1 MCKIDK
7 DSLKYHTCMKVVQ
20 MHYLIKF
27 GRDSKRNKVRRT
39 TSAREGA
46 CKNEDGAFFKF
57 QTSSLEV
64 TFSVEYLP
72 HVLATTIPN

>member
-46 CKNEDGAFFKF
+46 CKNENGAFFKF
-57 QTSSLEV
+57 QTSLLG
-64 TFSVEYLP
+64 FSVEYLP

>member
-1 MCKIDK
+1 MCKVDK

-57 QTSSLEV
+57 QTSLPG
-64 TFSVEYLP
+64 FGVEYLP